1 MERAWPGDLQAPP
14 AGVKDVR
21 VGEEIS
27 EEDEHED
34 AVETLDAS
42 QDHQSVCEWSIR
54 SSILWLA
61 TRSPAWPLLAPRIHH
76 PLPNQLHLDRIQASE
91 SILAVQDG
99 LLYLAGVLEES
110 NDIVASRANPA
121 IPESLK
127 LLLAVEPSSLLRETR
142 NFLIMRGLR

>member
-1 MERAWPGDLQAPP
+1 MQLKPWTPRRITNRCASGLIDDLMK
-14 AGVKDVR
+14 G
-21 VGEEIS
+21 
-27 EEDEHED
+27 
-34 AVETLDAS
+34 
-42 QDHQSVCEWSIR
+42 IR

-91 SILAVQDG
+91 SILVVQDG
-99 LLYLAGVLEES
+99 LLYLAAVLEES

>member
-1 MERAWPGDLQAPP
+1 MQLKPWTPRRITNRCASGLIDDLMK
-14 AGVKDVR
+14 G
-21 VGEEIS
+21 
-27 EEDEHED
+27 
-34 AVETLDAS
+34 
-42 QDHQSVCEWSIR
+42 IR

-91 SILAVQDG
+91 SILVVQDG